1 LPLSFQ
7 QEKCSFMKRFLT
19 GIVIFFIVQCPAM
32 NGQNVVLT
40 KKVDHVQ
47 FFKDTAML
55 KATMTTNI
63 GRIMRLKQKEGAQ
76 FPAIFS
82 TTLADG
88 FTVNDSVLLE
98 VRGHFRRDYCYFP
111 PIRVLFKNNPYS
123 VMKPLGTLK
132 LVSQCKT
139 FSTDKQYVLKEFV
152 IYKIYNLLTDMSFR
166 VRLLNLTWQDTA
178 NKSKSVTE
186 YAFLLEDTKDLAQR
200 NECFEMKQAKI
211 KTEATDRQQM
221 TLVAIFEYM
230 IGNTDF
236 AVPANHN
243 TKLIIPKDD
252 STHRPYV
259 VPYDFDYSGFVN
271 TDYAV
276 PDQNLPIQNVRERLY
291 RGFARSMEELNGVLF
306 VFNAKKKEI
315 YDVVNNFDLLTVRS
329 KKEMTDY
336 LDEFYSIINDPDQV
350 RQIFIMN
357 ARLE

>member
-1 LPLSFQ
+1 
-7 QEKCSFMKRFLT
+7 MKRVSVALVF
-19 GIVIFFIVQCPAM
+19 FFILQCPSID
-32 NGQNVVLT
+32 GQNAVLT

-47 FFKDTAML
+47 FFKDTGML
-55 KATMTTNI
+55 SATITTNI
-63 GRIMRLKQKEGAQ
+63 SRIMRLKQKEGAQ

-82 TTLADG
+82 TTLPDG
-88 FTVNDSVLLE
+88 FTVSDSILLE
-98 VRGHFRRDYCYFP
+98 VRGHFRRDYCYLP
-111 PIRVLFKNNPYS
+111 PIRVIFKSSPFS
-123 VMKPLGTLK
+123 VMKPLGALK

-139 FSTDKQYVLKEFV
+139 FSEDKQYLLKEFT

-166 VRLLNLTWQDTA
+166 VRLLNLNWRDTA
-178 NKSKSVTE
+178 NKNKSVTE
-186 YAFLLEDTKDLAQR
+186 YAFLLEDTKDLAHR

-243 TKLIIPKDD
+243 TKLIIPKAD

-306 VFNAKKKEI
+306 IFNAKKKAI
-315 YDVVNNFDLLTVRS
+315 YDVVNNFDLLTARS

>member
-1 LPLSFQ
+1 MKHVTPPLVLIFI
-7 QEKCSFMKRFLT
+7 LT
-19 GIVIFFIVQCPAM
+19 CQSMDA
-32 NGQNVVLT
+32 QNAVLT

-47 FFKDTAML
+47 FFKDTAIL
-55 KATMTTNI
+55 NATITTNI
-63 GRIMRLKQKEGAQ
+63 SRIMRLKQKDGAQ

-82 TTLADG
+82 TTLGDG
-88 FTVNDSVLLE
+88 FTVNDSVVLE

-111 PIRVLFKNNPYS
+111 PIRVLFKNNPFS

-139 FSTDKQYVLKEFV
+139 FSTDKQYVLKEFI
-152 IYKIYNLLTDMSFR
+152 IYKIYNLLTDLSFR
-166 VRLLNLTWQDTA
+166 VRLLNLNWQDTT
-178 NKSKSVTE
+178 NKSKSVAE

-200 NECFEMKQAKI
+200 NECVEMKQVKL
-211 KTEATDRQQM
+211 KTETTDRKQM

-243 TKLIIPKDD
+243 TKLIIPKAD

-276 PDQNLPIQNVRERLY
+276 PDQNLPIQSVRERLY
-291 RGFARSMEELNGVLF
+291 RGFPRSMEELNDVLLI
-306 VFNAKKKEI
+306 FNEKKKAI
-315 YDVVNNFDLLTVRS
+315 YDVVNNFDLLTARS
-329 KKEMTDY
+329 KKEMIDY
-336 LDEFYSIINDPDQV
+336 LDEFYSIINSPDQT

-357 ARLE
+357 ARTE